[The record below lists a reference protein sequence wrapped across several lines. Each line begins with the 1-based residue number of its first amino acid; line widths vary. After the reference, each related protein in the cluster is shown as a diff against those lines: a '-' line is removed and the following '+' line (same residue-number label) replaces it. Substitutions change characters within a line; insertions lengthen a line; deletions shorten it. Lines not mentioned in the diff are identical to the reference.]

1 MTPTYAK
8 ATLAAALSLL
18 VCACLPTPP
27 GAGNAYEG
35 LTRAGQAPTGAASQF
50 PIAGRGRSIGVVA
63 SGGTEKSLAYLEEAV
78 NKQRTSPL
86 LNSHYRPGNEAFKKP
101 SYLFDTAMSL
111 LRQRFGRVVQISDL
125 NQAKGL
131 DYVAVL
137 DLNAALPTPMSHVF
151 AYELKLE
158 VLNGQLQKIGTISG
172 TDSQPMTSDCY
183 GWGDSV
189 IDCGVNKNVTAI
201 RNTADAFRG
210 SFAAAVR

>member
-1 MTPTYAK
+1 MMPTPAK
-8 ATLAAALSLL
+8 AAFAAVLTLTLS
-18 VCACLPTPP
+18 ACLPTPP

-35 LTRAGQAPTGAASQF
+35 LTRAGQAPTAAVSQF

-63 SGGTEKSLAYLEEAV
+63 SSGTEKSLAYLEEAV

-86 LNSHYRPGNEAFKKP
+86 LNSHYRPGNEALKKP

-111 LRQRFGRVVQISDL
+111 LRQRFGRVVQINDL

-137 DLNAALPTPMSHVF
+137 DLEAALPTPISHVF
-151 AYELKLE
+151 AYDLKLDL
-158 VLNGQLQKIGTISG
+158 LNGQLQKIGTIRG

-183 GWGDSV
+183 GWGDAV
-189 IDCGVNKNVTAI
+189 IDCGINKNVTAI
-201 RNTADAFRG
+201 RNAADAFRG
-210 SFAAAVR
+210 AFLASVR